1 MVTLRPYQQTT
12 LTSLYEWLRANEGDP
27 CVVLPTASGKSI
39 VIAAFIESAIKQ
51 YPTTRVLVLTHVKE
65 LIQQDFNELVKL
77 WPNAPAGIY
86 SAGLG
91 RREVSRI
98 TFGGV
103 QSLRGKASMLGSVN
117 VCLVDEA
124 HLISHKDEGGYRDL
138 IKALREIN
146 PRMRVVGFTAT
157 PWRLGHGR
165 IDEGDALFSELIEPT
180 SIQELITQG
189 YLSPLVS
196 RATDAKYSTDGI
208 HKRGGEY
215 VEKELQLR
223 VDTASQN
230 QAVAKEIIALAGDR
244 KAWLLFCTGVDHAY
258 HMCDCLRELGITA
271 ETVTGK
277 TPKIER
283 DDILRRYKAGK
294 VQAVTNAQV
303 LTTGFNYPDIDLIA
317 LLRPTMSPGL
327 YMQMIGRGF
336 RLKSHTDHCLVLDF
350 AGIIAQHGPVTAVAP
365 PAKAGDGT
373 GLPPSKECPEC
384 HWIVPASVR
393 RCPNEKCGY
402 EFPIERD
409 PLVLRNDDI
418 MGKLPAQQKVYAW
431 RWEQKTSRAGND
443 MIVVSYYSDMAS
455 EPLREYLLIWN
466 EDYAGIKGRAT
477 LSTICE
483 QVGVDWTRYKK
494 IEGFLEN
501 VRMTSPPTKIDW
513 TWNGNYKRVINRIW
527 ENQHANL

>member
-1 MVTLRPYQQTT
+1 MITLRPYQQTT
-12 LTSLYEWLRANEGDP
+12 LSALYEWLHANEGDP

-77 WPNAPAGIY
+77 WPNAPAGVY

-103 QSLRGKASMLGSVN
+103 QSLRGKASMLGRIN

-138 IKALREIN
+138 IKALCEIN
-146 PRMRVVGFTAT
+146 PGMRVIGFTAT

-165 IDEGDALFSELIEPT
+165 IDEGDALFDELIEPT

-196 RATDAKYSTDGI
+196 RATDAKYSVDGI

-223 VDTASQN
+223 VDTAAQN
-230 QAVAKEIIALAGDR
+230 QMVAKEIIALAGDR

-258 HMCDCLRELGITA
+258 HMRDVLRNSGITA

-277 TPKIER
+277 TPKSER
-283 DDILRRYKAGK
+283 DEILRRYKAGEIK
-294 VQAVTNAQV
+294 AVTNAQV

-384 HWIVPASVR
+384 HWIVPASVKK
-393 RCPNEKCGY
+393 CPNEKCGY
-402 EFPIERD
+402 EFPIKRD

-418 MGKLPAQQKVYAW
+418 MGELPLQQKVYAW
-431 RWEQKTSRAGND
+431 KWEQETSRAGND

-455 EPLREYLLIWN
+455 EPLREYLLIWAEN
-466 EDYAGIKGRAT
+466 YAGIKGRAT
-477 LSTICE
+477 LGSICE
-483 QVGVDWTRYKK
+483 QIGIDWTRYKN
-494 IEGFLEN
+494 IEHFLEDI
-501 VRMTSPPTKIDW
+501 RKAAPPSKIDW
-513 TWNGNYKRVINRIW
+513 TWDGKYKRVINRVWKID
-527 ENQHANL
+527 